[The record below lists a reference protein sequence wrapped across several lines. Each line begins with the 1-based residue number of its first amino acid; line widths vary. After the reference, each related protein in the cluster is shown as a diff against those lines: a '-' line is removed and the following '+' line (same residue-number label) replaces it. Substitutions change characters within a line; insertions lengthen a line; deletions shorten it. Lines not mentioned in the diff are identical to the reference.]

1 MTAAIRRTTGW
12 YDSFMVYGMRRVLL
26 LICLLPALCLPAGAA
41 EDEAGESRRLRADF
55 LAAEDALRA
64 GNLARYRALLEGLRG
79 YPLYPYLRYEYL
91 RPRLHVTSGAEVA
104 EFIRLY
110 ADSPLGARLQRA
122 WLDGLARS
130 GRWQALLQHYPA
142 DSGDVELECY
152 RRWALYQT
160 GDKASALADLE
171 RLWLVDRSQPAA
183 CDRIFALWRREG
195 GLSQDLAWRRFV
207 LAMNGNE
214 MRLAR
219 YLVRQLDT
227 EQKADA
233 ELWLR
238 VHASPG
244 LIESLPP
251 STPRDPARNGII
263 IHGLKRLASADI
275 DRAIA
280 AWNGPVGTR
289 HAFTPEETAE
299 AQRSLAM
306 TLALRGRREALDWLA
321 RVDAGTDASLREWRV
336 RAAVSQRDWDAVLA
350 AIYRLNEEEQAS
362 PRWRYWQ
369 ARALDALNQRQ
380 QADEIFLGLAL
391 NRSYYGFLA
400 ADRLGRSYQ
409 MNHVP
414 LDAAVARSVTPEEYP
429 GVARARE
436 LFALDRR
443 VDARRE
449 WYFATRDMADW
460 QLQSAAVLAQGW
472 GWHDRAIVT
481 VGRTAQL
488 DDMEVRFPLV
498 HRAEVL
504 AEARARGVDPAL
516 AFAVIRQES
525 AFAADARSPA
535 GALGLMQLL
544 PQTAQKLAGHLR
556 LPASGRMDLLD
567 VSTNLQLGIA
577 YLRRLIDR
585 YDNPLVAAAAYNAGA
600 HRVNRW
606 LPHDTIVKSD
616 EWAET
621 VPFVETRG
629 YIQNVIYFASI
640 YDMRLDLPPRKLS
653 ERMPAVLPRDAR
665 LSRDEPGPA
674 PQDEKA
680 PGAGA
685 KS

>member
-1 MTAAIRRTTGW
+1 MIGW
-12 YDSFMVYGMRRVLL
+12 YDFFMVFGMRRILL
-26 LICLLPALCLPAGAA
+26 LICLLPALCLQAGPAAA
-41 EDEAGESRRLRADF
+41 DQAGENRRLRADF

-64 GNLARYRALLEGLRG
+64 GDLVRYRALLEGLRG
-79 YPLYPYLRYEYL
+79 YPLYPYLRYAYL
-91 RPRLHVTSGAEVA
+91 RPRVHGAADTEA
-104 EFIRLY
+104 EEFIRLY

-122 WLDGLARS
+122 WLEDLAHS
-130 GRWQALLQHYPA
+130 GRWQALLQRYPA
-142 DSGDVELECY
+142 DSGDAELDCH

-160 GDKASALADLE
+160 GDKAAALADLE
-171 RLWLVDRSQPAA
+171 RLWLVDSSQPAA
-183 CDRIFALWRREG
+183 CDRVFALWHREG
-195 GLSQDLAWRRFV
+195 GLSHDLAWRRFV
-207 LAMNGNE
+207 LAMNSNE
-214 MRLAR
+214 TKLAR
-219 YLVRQLDT
+219 YLVRLLDT
-227 EQKADA
+227 DQKEDA

-238 VHASPG
+238 IHASPG

-251 STPRDPARNGII
+251 SARQDPVRNGII
-263 IHGLKRLASADI
+263 IHGLKRLARTDI

-280 AWNGPVGTR
+280 AWNGPVYAR
-289 HAFTPEETAE
+289 HDFTPDETAE

-306 TLALRGRREALDWLA
+306 ALALRGRRESLDWLA
-321 RVDAGTDASLREWRV
+321 RVDAGADASLREWRV
-336 RAAVSQRDWDAVLA
+336 RAAVSQQDWHAVLA
-350 AIYRLNEEEQAS
+350 AIYRLSEEEQAS

-369 ARALDALNQRQ
+369 ARALGELDQRQ
-380 QADEIFLGLAL
+380 QADEILLGLAL
-391 NRSYYGFLA
+391 SRSYYGFLA

-414 LDAAVARSVTPEEYP
+414 LDAEVARSVTPEEYP

-436 LFALDRR
+436 LFALDRH

-449 WYFATRDMADW
+449 WYYATRDMADW
-460 QLQSAAVLAQGW
+460 QLQSAAALAQSW

-481 VGRTAQL
+481 MGRTAQL
-488 DDMEVRFPLV
+488 DDMELRFPLV
-498 HRAEVL
+498 HRAEVM
-504 AEARARGVDPAL
+504 AEAQARGVDPAF

-535 GALGLMQLL
+535 GALGLMQLM

-556 LPASGRMDLLD
+556 LPVSGRMDLLD

-606 LPHDTIVKSD
+606 LPYDTIVKSD
-616 EWAET
+616 QWAET

-665 LSRDEPGPA
+665 LSREEPGPE
-674 PQDEKA
+674 P
-680 PGAGA
+680 PV
-685 KS
+685 